1 MVNLVLKF
9 VSTARVAGLRISTSE
24 VLDCLDQIRLV
35 DMMDEAQFKTVLRA
49 NFAKSCR
56 EQGKF
61 DYLYHLFF
69 HQLNEDDEMLMLPFS
84 QENLD
89 KAVEAVKEK
98 AENSPELMAVAE
110 FMSGEPLSYIEL
122 LTRIQSEGKSRQQG
136 PGSNLGALVRRFPVL
151 RSLDRAKELVAEFLE
166 ESLMEIDWEQRQKLE
181 RHFSKRIETAR
192 KLLTREERFDKAL
205 FLKKVSREKYLNK
218 LGDVSFNALT
228 ASETEKMREVIEKL
242 VKKLK
247 DTVSLRYAARAR
259 GILDV
264 KKTIRRSAKY
274 QGVPIEI
281 VFRKKPPR
289 KGRIVVLCDVSG
301 SVWSSARFML
311 NMLYSLQE
319 CFDRVRSFVFIAG
332 VAEVTAFFE
341 ENDINKAIKKVLK
354 DADLDYG
361 ASTDYGLTF
370 RSFRSDHM
378 EILNKK
384 TTLIII
390 GDGRSNYANPEEE
403 ILSKMRERSK
413 RLIWLNPE
421 THRFWYT
428 GDSEMQTYEPCCNE
442 VRQCRTLNQLTAF
455 IQDLV
460 L

>member
-1 MVNLVLKF
+1 MVHLVLKF
-9 VSTARVAGLRISTSE
+9 VSTARAAGMRVSTSE
-24 VLDCLDQIRLV
+24 VLDCLDLAKQV
-35 DMMDEAQFKTVLRA
+35 DLMDEVQFRTLLRA
-49 NFAKSCR
+49 NFAKSGR
-56 EQGKF
+56 EQEKF

-69 HQLNEDDEMLMLPFS
+69 HQLNEDDEMLMLPFA

-89 KAVEAVKEK
+89 KAVEAVKD
-98 AENSPELMAVAE
+98 AADNSPELMAIAD
-110 FMSGEPLSYIEL
+110 FMSGDALSYLEL
-122 LTRIQSEGKSRQQG
+122 LRNIQSEGESRRQG

-151 RSLDRAKELVAEFLE
+151 RSLDRARELVDAFLE
-166 ESLMEIDWEQRQKLE
+166 ENLLTIDWEQRQKLE
-181 RHFSKRIETAR
+181 RHFVKRLESAR
-192 KLLTREERFDKAL
+192 KLLTREDRPDKAL
-205 FLKKVSREKYLNK
+205 FIKKVSRDKYLNT

-228 ASETEKMREVIEKL
+228 ASETEKMREVIAQL

-259 GILDV
+259 GVLDV
-264 KKTIRRSAKY
+264 KKTLRHSARY

-281 VFRKKPPR
+281 MFRHKPPK

-311 NMLYSLQE
+311 NMLYALQE

-332 VAEVTAFFE
+332 VAEVTAFFD

-370 RSFRSDHM
+370 RSFRSDYM

-390 GDGRSNYANPEEE
+390 GDGRSNYANPEEQ
-403 ILSKMRERSK
+403 ILGKMRERSR
-413 RLIWLNPE
+413 RLVWLNPE
-421 THRFWYT
+421 TLQFWYT
-428 GDSEMQTYEPCCNE
+428 GDSEMRTYEPCCNE
-442 VRQCRTLNQLTAF
+442 VRHCQTLNQLTDF